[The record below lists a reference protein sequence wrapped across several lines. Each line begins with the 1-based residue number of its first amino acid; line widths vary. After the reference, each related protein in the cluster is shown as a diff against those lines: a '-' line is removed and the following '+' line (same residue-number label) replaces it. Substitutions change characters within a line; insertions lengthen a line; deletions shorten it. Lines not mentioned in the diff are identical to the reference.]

1 MPEHWS
7 CPRGHQGDFPVGG
20 EAVRNCPVC
29 GALLMAP
36 TTVLPPDANRAT
48 LAQSAPT
55 NLVNLAPT
63 LSPEAAA
70 EEDAGTRL
78 VPGYEILAEVGRGGM
93 GVVYKARQMRLNRV
107 VALKMILSGA
117 HAGPVELARF
127 RVEAESV
134 AQLQH
139 SNIVQIHDV
148 GDADGRAYLSLE
160 FVEGRSL
167 AEVLQTT
174 PPTARQA
181 ARLVAILARAM

>member
-1 MPEHWS
+1 MAEYWT
-7 CPRGHQGDFPVGG
+7 CPRGHQGDLPAAG

-29 GALLMAP
+29 GALLMSP
-36 TTVLPPDANRAT
+36 TTVLPASDNQAT
-48 LAQSAPT
+48 LVQPPPTDAYSAG
-55 NLVNLAPT
+55 V
-63 LSPEAAA
+63 SPSTAVA
-70 EEDAGTRL
+70 EPQL
-78 VPGYEILAEVGRGGM
+78 VPGYEILSELGRGGM
-93 GVVYKARQMRLNRV
+93 GVVYKARQTRLNRV

-139 SNIVQIHDV
+139 PNIVQIHDV
-148 GDADGRAYLSLE
+148 GEADGRAYLSLE

-174 PPTARQA
+174 PLTARQA
-181 ARLVAILARAM
+181 AQLVATLARTMH